1 MLRATLAALFLL
13 FVPVAVHAQETPPTR
28 PYVRVVSLYA
38 AHAENLAF
46 MGASQ
51 VLAGISEPM
60 EGVNA
65 PKVTA
70 RDGAE
75 AIAALKPDLVLARPM
90 LRIAEPGLLEQLER
104 LGVKVVC
111 LQPGSP
117 EELVPYWLE
126 LGRLT
131 GRENEAKDMAARFQ
145 TELAG
150 LDAKISAIPTD
161 SRKRVFFDAI
171 HRQMKTVSPDS
182 MAAFALKHA
191 GAVNLAADAQPVSGT
206 NIAFFG
212 LEKVVALG
220 DRLDV
225 YIAQHGPMN
234 RASIEDIRSTPGLS
248 SLKAVREG
256 KVFLVDEALTSRP
269 TPRLLDGMRE
279 IASIL
284 YPNLF
289 PTGAAH
295 Q

>member
-1 MLRATLAALFLL
+1 MFRATLAALLLL
-13 FVPVAVHAQETPPTR
+13 FAPLAAQAQEK
-28 PYVRVVSLYA
+28 PYTRVVSLYA
-38 AHAENLAF
+38 AHAENLAL
-46 MGASQ
+46 MGASKLL
-51 VLAGISEPM
+51 VGISEPM

-65 PKVTA
+65 PVVTA
-70 RDGAE
+70 REGAE
-75 AIAALKPDLVLARPM
+75 AIAALQPDLVLARPM

-111 LQPGSP
+111 LQPRSP

-131 GRENEAKDMAARFQ
+131 GHEKEARDMADRFQ
-145 TELAG
+145 TGLAG
-150 LDAKISAIPTD
+150 LDAKIAAIPKD
-161 SRKRVFFDAI
+161 QRKRVFFDAI

-182 MAAFALKHA
+182 MASFALKHA
-191 GAVNLAADAQPVSGT
+191 GAINLAADALPVSDT

-220 DRLDV
+220 DSLDV
-225 YIAQHGPMN
+225 YLAQRGPMN
-234 RASIEDIRSTPGLS
+234 RVSVEDIRSTPGLS
-248 SLKAVREG
+248 TLKAVRDG

-269 TPRLLDGMRE
+269 TPRLLDGIRG
-279 IASIL
+279 IAAIL

-289 PTGAAH
+289 PTGAR